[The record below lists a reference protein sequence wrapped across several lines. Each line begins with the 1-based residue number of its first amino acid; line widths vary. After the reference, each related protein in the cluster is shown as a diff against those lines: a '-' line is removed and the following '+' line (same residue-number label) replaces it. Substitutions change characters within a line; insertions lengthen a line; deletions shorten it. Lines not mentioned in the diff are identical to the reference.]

1 MNTQASGDEGLMN
14 HQGPYVKFTAE
25 EILKEAEVRI
35 AEEQEASQDAG
46 QAPEQEQEK
55 LGYLPVPP
63 PFPVDA
69 FPLACQKVIQGIAV
83 AYAVPVEVPIAAL
96 LSASGGC
103 VGRTRR
109 IIIKAGWMEFANL
122 WIADVG
128 VSGLGKSPATAEIFK
143 PIWNHEKQW
152 YQEYKDALKEYDAKL
167 AEWKKDRGQPD
178 PGDPPEW
185 RQLILDDATTE
196 ALTDAFAANPRG
208 ILWNRDEMAGFIKDI
223 DRYIQRDAGSKT
235 RFMSSYDSGQ
245 WKVNRRDKSK
255 NSFIPHATL
264 SIIGTIQ
271 PTVLPE
277 IFTSFDASSG
287 FLPRFIFIWAV
298 REAPPFWTDTSVSQA
313 SQQFLSKLFDRLL
326 RLDFGE
332 DGEPFLIA
340 VGAPAKQVY
349 VDWYNIQAAEPWFK
363 ENTQIFEALLAK
375 LRGQCLRICLILHC
389 LESAAS
395 GLSELREVS
404 LETMENAIK
413 IANCVKI
420 HQKNTWQY
428 ILSEDTVMELTPIQK
443 RVARAILQL
452 EPEIEGGMLPTARI
466 TEVVNV
472 GMAEGFRFSATKVGK
487 IASALGFKS
496 QKLPDG
502 KARGIAIEFSQLE
515 KFKSLLNVSNV
526 SVAS

>member
-1 MNTQASGDEGLMN
+1 MRVMIQQEPTEKL
-14 HQGPYVKFTAE
+14 TAE
-25 EILKEAEVRI
+25 DILKEVEARI
-35 AEEQEASQDAG
+35 AEEQATSQDAG
-46 QAPEQEQEK
+46 QANEHEQEK

-69 FPLACQKVIQGIAV
+69 FPLACQKVIQEIAM

-103 VGRTRR
+103 IGRTRH
-109 IIIKAGWMEFANL
+109 IIIKAGWREFANL

-128 VSGLGKSPATAEIFK
+128 VSGLGKSPATTEVFQH
-143 PIWNHEKQW
+143 IWKYEQKW
-152 YQEYKDALKEYDAKL
+152 YQEYKDALKEYDARMT
-167 AEWKKDRGQPD
+167 EWKKDKGQPE
-178 PGDPPEW
+178 PGDQPEW

-245 WKVNRRDKSK
+245 WKINRRDKSK

-271 PTVLPE
+271 PAVLPE
-277 IFTSFDASSG
+277 IFTSFDAASG

-298 REAPPFWTDTSVSQA
+298 REAPPFWTDATVSEE
-313 SQQFLSKLFDRLL
+313 SKNFLSKLFDHLL
-326 RLDFGE
+326 RLDFRE
-332 DGEPFLIA
+332 DGEPFLIK

-349 VDWYNIQAAEPWFK
+349 VDWYNIQAAEPWLK
-363 ENTQIFEALLAK
+363 ENTEIFEALLAK

-395 GLSELREVS
+395 GISELRDVS

-413 IANCVKI
+413 IANCIKI
-420 HQKNTWQY
+420 HQKNTWNY
-428 ILSEDTVMELTPIQK
+428 ILSEGSVMELTPVQK

-466 TEVVNV
+466 TEMVNA

-487 IASALGFKS
+487 IASSLGFKS

-502 KARGIAIEFSQLE
+502 KARGIAIEPPKLE
-515 KFKSLLNVSNV
+515 KYKSLLNVSNV
-526 SVAS
+526 SEVS

>member
-1 MNTQASGDEGLMN
+1 MDQQEHSEKL
-14 HQGPYVKFTAE
+14 TAE
-25 EILKEAEVRI
+25 VILNEVNARI
-35 AEEQEASQDAG
+35 AEEEASQNTG
-46 QAPEQEQEK
+46 REQAN

-63 PFPVDA
+63 LFPVEA
-69 FPLACQKVIQGIAV
+69 FPLACQKVIREIAA
-83 AYAVPVEVPIAAL
+83 AYAVPVEVVVAAF

-103 VGRTRR
+103 IGRTRH
-109 IIIKAGWMEFANL
+109 IIIKAGWREFANL

-128 VSGLGKSPATAEIFK
+128 VSGLGKSPATAEIFQ
-143 PIWNHEKQW
+143 PIWKHEQRW
-152 YQEYKDALKEYDAKL
+152 YQEYKDALKAYDA
-167 AEWKKDRGQPD
+167 AIVEWKKDKGQPE

-245 WKVNRRDKSK
+245 WKINRRDKSK

-271 PTVLPE
+271 PAVLQE
-277 IFTSFDASSG
+277 IFTSFDAASG

-298 REAPPFWTDTSVSQA
+298 REAPPFWTDATVSQE
-313 SQQFLSKLFDRLL
+313 SKDCLSKLFDHLL
-326 RLDFGE
+326 RLDFRE
-332 DGEPFLIA
+332 DGEPFLIK

-349 VDWYNIQAAEPWFK
+349 VDWYNIQAAEPWLK

-395 GLSELREVS
+395 GISELREVG

-413 IANCVKI
+413 IANCIKI
-420 HQKNTWQY
+420 HQKNTWNY
-428 ILSEDTVMELTPIQK
+428 ILSEGAVTELTPVQK
-443 RVARAILQL
+443 RVARVILQL

-466 TEVVNV
+466 CEVVNV
-472 GMAEGFRFSATKVGK
+472 GMSEGFRFSATKVGK
-487 IASALGFKS
+487 IVAGLGFTN

-502 KARGIAIEFSQLE
+502 KARGIVVEASQLK

-526 SVAS
+526 SEAS